1 VTEELIE
8 LVMRI
13 NHDCVTLYKL
23 NGDNARWCLQEV
35 LNYAWYN
42 DIPNLMKLAVE
53 MVKSLVVCPMS
64 PFVNKAAMDSAFMS
78 CHTVPQLL
86 KLLLEFNPNFYHYDS
101 FLKDQDLF
109 GRIGSLLTCMGNDAR
124 VHAKLFLE
132 HQRI

>member
-1 VTEELIE
+1 MTKKLIK

-35 LNYAWYN
+35 FNYAWYN

-78 CHTVPQLL
+78 CHTMPQLL

-101 FLKDQDLF
+101 FLKTK
-109 GRIGSLLTCMGNDAR
+109 ISLAE
-124 VHAKLFLE
+124 LE
-132 HQRI
+132 VY